1 MSGENDAIDEN
12 FFATIDTPL
21 KSYILGVIAFNNL
34 TMTTADAGATAD
46 AADAADAA
54 LNVCITLNN
63 EKDHDNNNRSVS
75 YGYYCDL
82 SDNDKK
88 NYPYF
93 NNIDRL
99 IGYLRK
105 IGSVKYHTGTLE
117 LTISSLS
124 SQKIKEE
131 IASHTLKSIDDNCG
145 DLTDYITKCYV
156 EDIKKCNQFVKAYIE
171 KYGCIINDHLNITFY
186 NDKMADCISK
196 LYDIPHN
203 ILKGINNLVIQ
214 YKGVNMIDLLGM
226 LYSDYDCPYYN
237 NYIYT
242 FNSRDGSGGS
252 GGGSVPTIKVF
263 KVDER
268 AVVPSKSRYSDT
280 GYDLTIISEYKRLT
294 SNTVIYDTGIQLEI
308 PNGYYVEI
316 VPRSSISRSG
326 YMLANNVGIIDQ
338 GYRGNLYI
346 ALTKIND
353 ETPDLTDLTE
363 WRLPWKCCQMIVKKH
378 IYSRLVIT
386 DVVAERAKRAECAE
400 NDEFL
405 IEKSSR
411 GTGAFGS
418 TGGAWWLR
426 RGAFGSTSGTTAL
439 VQPSL
444 A

>member
-1 MSGENDAIDEN
+1 MSGENDAIDED

-21 KSYILGVIAFNNL
+21 KSYILAVIALN
-34 TMTTADAGATAD
+34 TATPEVITPTVITPTVLK
-46 AADAADAA
+46 
-54 LNVCITLNN
+54 LNTI
-63 EKDHDNNNRSVS
+63 KDHDNNTRSVS
-75 YGYYCDL
+75 YGYYSDL
-82 SDNDKK
+82 NDNDKK

-99 IGYLRK
+99 VGYLRK
-105 IGSVKYHTGTLE
+105 IGNVRYTEDAFLTGTLE
-117 LTISSLS
+117 LTIY

-131 IASHTLKSIDDNCG
+131 IANIKSAGG
-145 DLTDYITKCYV
+145 DMLAFITKCHS
-156 EDIKKCNQFVKAYIE
+156 EDVNKCNQFVKAYIE
-171 KYGCIINDHLNITFY
+171 KYGSIINDHLNITFY
-186 NDKMADCISK
+186 DDKMAESIAK

-203 ILKGINNLVIQ
+203 ILKCLNKNVVIQ

-226 LYSDYDCPYYN
+226 LYSDYECPYYN

-242 FNSRDGSGGS
+242 YNSRDSGSGT
-252 GGGSVPTIKVF
+252 SVPTIKVF

-268 AVVPSKSRYSDT
+268 AVIPSKSRYSDS

-346 ALTKIND
+346 ALTKING
-353 ETPDLTDLTE
+353 EAPELSM
-363 WRLPWKCCQMIVKKH
+363 PWKCCQMIVKKQV
-378 IYSRLVIT
+378 YSRLE
-386 DVVAERAKRAECAE
+386 VAAATLGAATA
-400 NDEFL
+400 
-405 IEKSSR
+405 IETSSR

-418 TGGAWWLR
+418 TDK
-426 RGAFGSTSGTTAL
+426 
-439 VQPSL
+439 
-444 A
+444 

>member
-1 MSGENDAIDEN
+1 MSGEYDEN

-34 TMTTADAGATAD
+34 AD
-46 AADAADAA
+46 AAHAATPTDA
-54 LNVCITLNN
+54 LNIILKLNN
-63 EKDHDNNNRSVS
+63 IKDYDNNMRSIA
-75 YGYYCDL
+75 YGYYSDL
-82 SDNDKK
+82 NDNDKK

-99 IGYLRK
+99 VGSLRK
-105 IGSVKYHTGTLE
+105 IGSVKYTEDAFLTGTLE
-117 LTISSLS
+117 LTIT
-124 SQKIKEE
+124 SQKIKED
-131 IASHTLKSIDDNCG
+131 IVNIK
-145 DLTDYITKCYV
+145 LTDGDISAFITKRYV
-156 EDIKKCNQFVKAYIE
+156 EDVNKCNEFVKAYIE
-171 KYGCIINDHLNITFY
+171 KYGAIINDNLNITFY
-186 NDKMADCISK
+186 DDKMADTIAK

-203 ILKGINNLVIQ
+203 MLKGLNKNVVVQ
-214 YKGVNMIDLLGM
+214 YKGANMIDLLGM
-226 LYSDYDCPYYN
+226 LYSNYDCPYYN

-242 FNSRDGSGGS
+242 YNSRDGA
-252 GGGSVPTIKVF
+252 SVPTIKVF

-268 AVVPSKSRYSDT
+268 AVVPSKSRYSDS

-353 ETPDLTDLTE
+353 ETPDLTDLTD
-363 WRLPWKCCQMIVKKH
+363 WRLPWKCCQMIVKKQ
-378 IYSRLVIT
+378 IYSRFVIT
-386 DVVAERAKRAECAE
+386 DVVAERAKNA
-400 NDEFL
+400 DTDIV

-418 TGGAWWLR
+418 TG
-426 RGAFGSTSGTTAL
+426 
-439 VQPSL
+439 
-444 A
+444 

>member
-21 KSYILGVIAFNNL
+21 KSYILGVIVFN
-34 TMTTADAGATAD
+34 TSTTSTPEDAQQAV
-46 AADAADAA
+46 
-54 LNVCITLNN
+54 NVVLKLNN
-63 EKDHDNNNRSVS
+63 IKDHDNNMRSVS

-82 SDNDKK
+82 NDNDKK

-99 IGYLRK
+99 VGYLRK
-105 IGSVKYHTGTLE
+105 IGSVKYTEDAFLTGTLE
-117 LTISSLS
+117 LTISSLTS
-124 SQKIKEE
+124 LTSQKIKED
-131 IASHTLKSIDDNCG
+131 IMNIKSADGNISAF
-145 DLTDYITKCYV
+145 ITKCHS
-156 EDIKKCNQFVKAYIE
+156 EDVNKCNEFVKAYIE
-171 KYGCIINDHLNITFY
+171 KYGNIINDNLNITFY
-186 NDKMADCISK
+186 DDKMADTIAK

-203 ILKGINNLVIQ
+203 MLKGLNKNAVVQ

-226 LYSDYDCPYYN
+226 LYSDYECPYYN

-242 FNSRDGSGGS
+242 YNSRDGA
-252 GGGSVPTIKVF
+252 SVPTIKVF

-268 AVVPSKSRYSDT
+268 AVIPSKSRYSDS

-353 ETPDLTDLTE
+353 ETPDLTDLTD
-363 WRLPWKCCQMIVKKH
+363 WRLPWKCCQMIVKKQ
-378 IYSRLVIT
+378 IYSRFVIT
-386 DVVAERAKRAECAE
+386 DVVANAANTA
-400 NDEFL
+400 NAADTDTDIV

-418 TGGAWWLR
+418 TG
-426 RGAFGSTSGTTAL
+426 
-439 VQPSL
+439 
-444 A
+444 

>member
-1 MSGENDAIDEN
+1 MSGENDAIDED

-21 KSYILGVIAFNNL
+21 KSYILAVIAFN
-34 TMTTADAGATAD
+34 TSTPTVATPEVITPTVATPTV
-46 AADAADAA
+46 ATPIILK
-54 LNVCITLNN
+54 LNTV
-63 EKDHDNNNRSVS
+63 KDHDNNTRSVS

-82 SDNDKK
+82 NDNDKK

-99 IGYLRK
+99 VGYLRK
-105 IGSVKYHTGTLE
+105 IGSVKYTEDAFLTGTLE
-117 LTISSLS
+117 LTIY

-131 IASHTLKSIDDNCG
+131 IANIKSAGSDM
-145 DLTDYITKCYV
+145 LAFITKCHS
-156 EDIKKCNQFVKAYIE
+156 EDVNKCNQFVKAYIE
-171 KYGCIINDHLNITFY
+171 KYGSIINDHLNITFY
-186 NDKMADCISK
+186 DDKMADCIVK

-203 ILKGINNLVIQ
+203 ILKGLNKNTVIQ

-242 FNSRDGSGGS
+242 YNNRDSSGSGTS
-252 GGGSVPTIKVF
+252 IPTIKVF
-263 KVDER
+263 KVDAR
-268 AVVPSKSRYSDT
+268 AVIPSKSRYSDS

-346 ALTKIND
+346 ALTKINE

-363 WRLPWKCCQMIVKKH
+363 WRLPWKCCQMIVKKQ

-386 DVVAERAKRAECAE
+386 DMVAERAERAA
-400 NDEFL
+400 NADTISV

-418 TGGAWWLR
+418 TGTNGGTSGWWLR
-426 RGAFGSTSGTTAL
+426 RGAIGSTS
-439 VQPSL
+439 
-444 A
+444 

>member
-1 MSGENDAIDEN
+1 MSGENDAIDED

-21 KSYILGVIAFNNL
+21 KSYILAVIA
-34 TMTTADAGATAD
+34 
-46 AADAADAA
+46 
-54 LNVCITLNN
+54 LNTSTPEVITPEVITPTVVTPTVITPTVVTPTVVTPTVVTPTVLKLNN
-63 EKDHDNNNRSVS
+63 IKDHDNNMRSVS

-82 SDNDKK
+82 NDNDKK

-99 IGYLRK
+99 VGYLRK
-105 IGSVKYHTGTLE
+105 IGSVKYTEDAFLTGTLE
-117 LTISSLS
+117 LTPLSSY

-131 IASHTLKSIDDNCG
+131 IANIKSAGG
-145 DLTDYITKCYV
+145 DMLAFITKCHS
-156 EDIKKCNQFVKAYIE
+156 EDVNKCNQFVKAYIE
-171 KYGCIINDHLNITFY
+171 KYGNIINDHLNITFY
-186 NDKMADCISK
+186 DDKMAESIAK

-203 ILKGINNLVIQ
+203 ILKGVNNLVIQ

-226 LYSDYDCPYYN
+226 LYSDYECPYYN

-242 FNSRDGSGGS
+242 YNSRDSGAG
-252 GGGSVPTIKVF
+252 VPTIKVF

-268 AVVPSKSRYSDT
+268 AVIPSKSRYSDS

-346 ALTKIND
+346 ALTKING

-363 WRLPWKCCQMIVKKH
+363 WRLPWKCCQMIVKKQ

-386 DVVAERAKRAECAE
+386 DMVAERAERAA
-400 NDEFL
+400 NADTISV

-418 TGGAWWLR
+418 TG
-426 RGAFGSTSGTTAL
+426 
-439 VQPSL
+439 
-444 A
+444 